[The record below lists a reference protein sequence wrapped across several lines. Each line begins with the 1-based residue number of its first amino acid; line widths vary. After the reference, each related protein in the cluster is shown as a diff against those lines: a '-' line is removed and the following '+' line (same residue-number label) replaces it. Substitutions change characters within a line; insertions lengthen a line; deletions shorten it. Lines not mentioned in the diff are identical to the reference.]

1 MRTLTAHSTNLTT
14 DPRLSDYL
22 PVYYQACLDA
32 SPTASAVDLFGFV
45 FTTGPFAMITGA
57 TIAATKRYRP
67 QLWLAWALML
77 IGLGLTSTM
86 SESTSR
92 AASIGYQIPT
102 GIAIGMTYSATYFP
116 VLAPLPLESSA
127 PALSF
132 FVFVRT
138 FAQVRRACS
147 HFCLRTHHLL

>member
-1 MRTLTAHSTNLTT
+1 MGAFTTLHADTPTAHSVGL
-14 DPRLSDYL
+14 
-22 PVYYQACLDA
+22 
-32 SPTASAVDLFGFV
+32 
-45 FTTGPFAMITGA
+45 MILVGV
-57 TIAATKRYRP
+57 AA
-67 QLWLAWALML
+67 
-77 IGLGLTSTM
+77 
-86 SESTSR
+86 
-92 AASIGYQIPT
+92 
-102 GIAIGMTYSATYFP
+102 GILYSATYFP